1 MGNFNARLQLIVV
14 ALFLA
19 VIPSLADNV
28 AQGVCGTG
36 VNWSLDDQGVLTI
49 GGEGEMNNFTN
60 PTNTNATLPSWNP
73 WKSKIKRVVI
83 EGGVAFVG
91 NYAFYE
97 YDNLEDVT
105 FGECVKRLGNRVFFG
120 CT

>member
-36 VNWSLDDQGVLTI
+36 VNWCLDDQGVLTI
-49 GGEGEMNNFTN
+49 GGEGEMQLCLHGILGR
-60 PTNTNATLPSWNP
+60 A
-73 WKSKIKRVVI
+73 KSK
-83 EGGVAFVG
+83 E
-91 NYAFYE
+91 
-97 YDNLEDVT
+97 L
-105 FGECVKRLGNRVFFG
+105 
-120 CT
+120 